1 MPCGQ
6 VPWFTTY
13 GRCACSVKV
22 RKPAGWD
29 ATLDDV
35 CVTADHL
42 GQRYL
47 AFGTASSVR
56 TAEWESTPNSDK
68 RQTMFWSAVYRAQM
82 RTAGLLWILL
92 WSVHGTAPGGVSG
105 SAERVGS
112 GDTDGKGVL
121 KVEVDQ
127 ALGGDLN
134 LLATSDGIG
143 TGA

>member
-1 MPCGQ
+1 MCGSRGITSEKDILRLELPRPCGLLSGSLHL
-6 VPWFTTY
+6 TAIN
-13 GRCACSVKV
+13 GRPCSGL
-22 RKPAGWD
+22 P
-29 ATLDDV
+29 
-35 CVTADHL
+35 
-42 GQRYL
+42 
-47 AFGTASSVR
+47 F
-56 TAEWESTPNSDK
+56 
-68 RQTMFWSAVYRAQM
+68 YRAQM

-127 ALGGDLN
+127 TLGGDLN

>member
-1 MPCGQ
+1 MACGQ
-6 VPWFTTY
+6 GPWFTTY

-68 RQTMFWSAVYRAQM
+68 RQTMFWSAVLSSSDAYR
-82 RTAGLLWILL
+82 
-92 WSVHGTAPGGVSG
+92 
-105 SAERVGS
+105 RVTVDPPVECS
-112 GDTDGKGVL
+112 WDGARGCFR
-121 KVEVDQ
+121 
-127 ALGGDLN
+127 
-134 LLATSDGIG
+134 
-143 TGA
+143 